1 MNGSVTKRGPR
12 YRRFP
17 ESAAPYRVVAAH
29 LDRQTAQEF
38 DLLAQERGES
48 KSALLRKLIAREVAS
63 VATIG
68 TEPGAQ

>member
-1 MNGSVTKRGPR
+1 MR

-17 ESAAPYRVVAAH
+17 ESDAPYRVVAAH

-38 DLLAQERGES
+38 SLLATERGETRS
-48 KSALLRKLIAREVAS
+48 SLLRKLIAREVSS

-68 TEPGAQ
+68 TEQAAQ

>member
-1 MNGSVTKRGPR
+1 MR

-17 ESAAPYRVVAAH
+17 ESDAPYRVVAAH

-38 DLLAQERGES
+38 DLLAQGRGET

-68 TEPGAQ
+68 TEQAAQ